1 MPGHRGV
8 QQRKNVELDDS
19 DIEELLAA
27 KIFSPAAPLRQRQFS
42 LTYLFFGT
50 TLIAVVLGIGNFTIR
65 HVGIT
70 TSSVIATFA
79 ALFAFGATVASL
91 LSLYYAIHL
100 QASGKHTR
108 GVIARYRTYR
118 AKRKTMYVPIFRY
131 RVGNTVYEVDGEIG
145 KSRKDYDI
153 GEVVPVVYVATSPQL
168 AVLNIK
174 SMYVAATIS
183 IALAAAATL
192 VTIIYMHRA
201 AVGS

>member
-1 MPGHRGV
+1 
-8 QQRKNVELDDS
+8 
-19 DIEELLAA
+19 
-27 KIFSPAAPLRQRQFS
+27 
-42 LTYLFFGT
+42 
-50 TLIAVVLGIGNFTIR
+50 
-65 HVGIT
+65 
-70 TSSVIATFA
+70 
-79 ALFAFGATVASL
+79 
-91 LSLYYAIHL
+91 
-100 QASGKHTR
+100 
-108 GVIARYRTYR
+108 
-118 AKRKTMYVPIFRY
+118 MYVPIFRY